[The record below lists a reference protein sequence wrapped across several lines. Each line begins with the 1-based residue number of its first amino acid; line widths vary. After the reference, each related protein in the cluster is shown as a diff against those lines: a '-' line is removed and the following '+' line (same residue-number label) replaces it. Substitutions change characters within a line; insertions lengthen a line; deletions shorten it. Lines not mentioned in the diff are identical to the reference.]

1 MSSLV
6 FVARANIDF
15 FLEGFSTRYW
25 KKCLDLHYCNH
36 LSPFLKLASGLTAN
50 KMSRLNSLR
59 LLYMCG
65 FFGGKMMCKVKKP
78 EDDAAQIFLRF
89 FI

>member
-1 MSSLV
+1 MGVKNPFSLTFKHNHHQCRV
-6 FVARANIDF
+6 WFLSHVRTSIF
-15 FLEGFSTRYW
+15 FLEGFRHGIE

-65 FFGGKMMCKVKKP
+65 FFWGENDV
-78 EDDAAQIFLRF
+78 
-89 FI
+89 

>member
-15 FLEGFSTRYW
+15 FFLEGFRHGIE

-65 FFGGKMMCKVKKP
+65 FFWGENDV
-78 EDDAAQIFLRF
+78 
-89 FI
+89 